1 MIKQNI
7 IMVCAG
13 LSIVSAIT
21 QATVIEPSRQTSA
34 ETELLLQELRAHRTN
49 NDAQFGN
56 IRQDITSLQKKVNP
70 LSLKRIGK
78 FAIVGLAGYGAYTL
92 YQDYLESSYKPQ
104 IDTKLKQA
112 QALVSLIF
120 PENSDKKTNDQ

>member
-13 LSIVSAIT
+13 LSILSATT
-21 QATVIEPSRQTSA
+21 QAVIEPSRQTSP
-34 ETELLLQELRAHRTN
+34 ETELLLQELRTHRTN
-49 NDAQFGN
+49 NDAQFDN
-56 IRQDITSLQKKVNP
+56 IRQDITSLQNKVNP

-92 YQDYLESSYKPQ
+92 YQDYLQSSYKPQ

-112 QALVSLIF
+112 QALVNLIF

>member
-13 LSIVSAIT
+13 LSILSATT
-21 QATVIEPSRQTSA
+21 QAVMEPSRQTSP
-34 ETELLLQELRAHRTN
+34 ETELLLQELRTHRTN
-49 NDAQFGN
+49 NDAQFDN
-56 IRQDITSLQKKVNP
+56 IRQDITSLQNKVNP

-92 YQDYLESSYKPQ
+92 YQDYLQSSYKPQ

-112 QALVSLIF
+112 QALVNLIF

>member
-13 LSIVSAIT
+13 LSILSATT
-21 QATVIEPSRQTSA
+21 QTVIEPSRQTSS
-34 ETELLLQELRAHRTN
+34 ETELLLQELRTHRTN

-92 YQDYLESSYKPQ
+92 YQDYLQSSYKPQ

-112 QALVSLIF
+112 QALVNLIF

>member
-13 LSIVSAIT
+13 LSILSATT
-21 QATVIEPSRQTSA
+21 QAVMEPSRQTSP
-34 ETELLLQELRAHRTN
+34 ETELLLQELRTHRTN
-49 NDAQFGN
+49 NDAQFDN

-92 YQDYLESSYKPQ
+92 YQDYLQSSYKPQ

-112 QALVSLIF
+112 QALVNLIF